1 MYNHG
6 KQNQRDQSQRN
17 QQTLEEI
24 LTKIDHAK
32 AKIID
37 TLENPQNT
45 QAHSGKPGDKR
56 LSPFSAKPNTSSSI
70 KESYNKWETTNF
82 GNDKSNEKFRK
93 LMGIKKSGSEVATE
107 DWSNDSFSQVSN
119 TSKWF
124 SDQEQQYEKAR
135 AITHNQK
142 GLGLGFSGSG
152 ANTTAPSSSTT
163 SKNFLEDALNKH
175 RNSTNCLKRT
185 HKEIVI
191 EGYGSNQNVPQ
202 KRTKVQN
209 CSNQVDNNDLE
220 LFDVGDSVS
229 LKIGANS
236 SKIKKN
242 SAIDNVSTIL
252 PAFPPSV
259 PCPPPTGV
267 NPPPPP
273 PTRFNPP
280 PTPPTRFNSP
290 PPQLCPPPT
299 RFTSPPPQPPPAR
312 FNPPTPQP
320 PSARFNPPT
329 PQPLTTRFNSPTSQ
343 PLTKRYNSPQS
354 HSPSK
359 RFDTP
364 PPQPCSPPS
373 RFNSPHPQPPSTRFD
388 PSPPQPC
395 PPPSR
400 FNPPPPQP
408 PTTRFNSPQPQ
419 PPTKR
424 FNPPTPQPP
433 TTRFNSPPPQPSSTR
448 FNPPP
453 QPPST
458 RFNPPLPQPC
468 PPPSRF
474 NPPPPQ
480 PCPPP
485 TRFNPPPPLP
495 GPPPT
500 RFNPAIPPPNHER
513 QDEIPSWAS
522 SVVRN
527 CETVD
532 NWSDQNVQVS
542 SNMGNSDEN
551 YSSKIGQNSKIENR
565 SINEDKIPLW
575 ASSVVRS
582 NEIDDNLSYQN
593 NQESSNM
600 GESDNYSFNIGR
612 NYEIEVNDDDVTSLI
627 SSDISDQDDF
637 IDDIVAFETSLAKDF
652 NEMTTEKFKEMK
664 LWISEKVAQLLGKK
678 NDLLVGFIIDN
689 LEHDLEDSDPVP
701 DPRKIQINLAG
712 YFGGENAR
720 SFMAELWSHF
730 GSVPKENQ
738 FSEAIGNLYS
748 YKYNDIGENTGEKL
762 FHVCQRRMQV
772 KKAKKSDGPKL
783 TYDCEICD
791 IKCDTQAVLDIHLQ
805 GKQHQKKKLKFN
817 EQSLPQEEKKL
828 EPEKKKLEPILI
840 PFRCDICNLNLTG
853 KAPFDMHLQGI
864 KHKKQLKLVSQIQ
877 TPSGSGITP
886 AEKKQNLILESD
898 ERMTNK
904 KSLEE
909 LSSLEASVR
918 SVSSV
923 ENPKPDVLV
932 PNKVAAG
939 EASGTGKNAIAK
951 LNEMFPGPK
960 APQYKITSQTG
971 PPNNP
976 TFFMV
981 IYRFHLNSG

>member
-56 LSPFSAKPNTSSSI
+56 LSPFLAKPNTSSSI

-107 DWSNDSFSQVSN
+107 ERSNDSFSQVSN

-185 HKEIVI
+185 HKEIVN
-191 EGYGSNQNVPQ
+191 EGYSSNQNVPQ

-259 PCPPPTGV
+259 PCPPPTVV

-273 PTRFNPP
+273 PTRYNPL
-280 PTPPTRFNSP
+280 PTRFNPP

-320 PSARFNPPT
+320 
-329 PQPLTTRFNSPTSQ
+329 LTTRFNSPTPQ
-343 PLTKRYNSPQS
+343 TLTKRYNSPQS
-354 HSPSK
+354 HPPSK
-359 RFDTP
+359 RFDPP
-364 PPQPCSPPS
+364 PPQPCSLPS
-373 RFNSPHPQPPSTRFD
+373 RYNSPHPQPPSTRFD
-388 PSPPQPC
+388 PSP
-395 PPPSR
+395 
-400 FNPPPPQP
+400 
-408 PTTRFNSPQPQ
+408 
-419 PPTKR
+419 
-424 FNPPTPQPP
+424 
-433 TTRFNSPPPQPSSTR
+433 
-448 FNPPP
+448 
-453 QPPST
+453 
-458 RFNPPLPQPC
+458 PQPC

-551 YSSKIGQNSKIENR
+551 YSSKIGQNSEIENR
-565 SINEDKIPLW
+565 SMNEDEIPLW

-582 NEIDDNLSYQN
+582 NEIDHNLSYQN
-593 NQESSNM
+593 SQESSNM
-600 GESDNYSFNIGR
+600 GESNNYSLNIGR
-612 NYEIEVNDDDVTSLI
+612 NYEIEINDDDVTSLI

-762 FHVCQRRMQV
+762 FHVCQRPKQI
-772 KKAKKSDGPKL
+772 KKAQKADGPKL
-783 TYDCEICD
+783 TYDCEICN

-828 EPEKKKLEPILI
+828 EPEKKKLEQILI

-898 ERMTNK
+898 ERMINK
-904 KSLEE
+904 ESLGEF
-909 LSSLEASVR
+909 SSLEASVR

-981 IYRFHLNSG
+981 IYNFI